1 MPWRAWMEGRG
12 GFREIVIDIRID
24 IPQHASNSNRS
35 LINADS
41 LPIGDIRVTMRGELA
56 TFAVYDLL
64 KRVENSLWKL
74 ENKNDVRLE
83 IISFFSAYIFDSIK
97 LRRKYF
103 IYIRSL
109 VSISVKFDKIDIFII
124 SYIHLFREYLV
135 SFFKSWFE
143 TEEIIH
149 ILIQCKISFLIRVC
163 LYCTYVYFY
172 EILLI

>member
-1 MPWRAWMEGRG
+1 MNGGERRISRNRDWHSYRHPATRVEFKSFIDQCRLIADRRHTRDNAGRVG
-12 GFREIVIDIRID
+12 NVRGL
-24 IPQHASNSNRS
+24 RS
-35 LINADS
+35 
-41 LPIGDIRVTMRGELA
+41 T
-56 TFAVYDLL
+56 LL

-83 IISFFSAYIFDSIK
+83 IISFFSACIFDSMK

-109 VSISVKFDKIDIFII
+109 VSISVKFDKIDIFIN